1 MRPSI
6 LRAIPALS
14 LVLLLFLSV
23 QTPLLQSVLEEEKNT
38 LQTSNQDPGV
48 SDVPVWRVGDKWV
61 YAGTF
66 DPTLLVTNTGV
77 QATVGEIYG
86 DTTTEVLGIA
96 EQNVDNMTVLAYTL
110 RSSANF
116 DKSGVSLEGYG
127 GNVYITYSQTE
138 YLRVS
143 DLSSLRSEL
152 DMYIRFVPYG
162 ISSLTQILG
171 DITITTTYSPVS
183 ETYDFPLRVN
193 EQWTTTTTSSAQWS
207 GSSDY
212 ITPFPPPESD
222 TNSTTWEA
230 ISVGKPRN
238 SFGQTIGYG
247 GCNSSYELQS
257 VDRDGSPTGYRWYCP
272 EVQNYAWLHTEDDIG
287 LTIDFRLKRYIPV
300 GATGVDEYSNPGSRD
315 TCLAVELEN
324 PITALNSPMGVWVN
338 ASSACF
344 ADTTNLDIE
353 LRHEPENSVQTAT
366 TASNGSAFFVVNVG
380 DARDPSATLLDWAS
394 HGIVARINPA
404 SQSPTSIVGAATVTL
419 DEFIVGLDLIA
430 SEEFAKVLRNRSGVV
445 TELNS
450 LSGWNVLPGDELQI
464 EVGVQN
470 RGITTSTTSVIALTG
485 PDGQTNDY
493 PLPPL
498 ATYAAHKVNFSW
510 IVPPDQ
516 AVGIVPVTWEA
527 DPDDVNSADVNEAN
541 DVAQLGMFVGRLPTP
556 VLENI
561 SALTLEQV
569 TLSAEQSFDEDG
581 GGVTCEF
588 EIPFDDGTRT
598 WEYITIPSE
607 DCSVNWT
614 WMDDGDYPVQVTVID
629 EERDETQSTLLASIG
644 NRAPKIEIRSARS
657 EAKVEH
663 PITLYAY
670 ANDSDSEDAWPGV
683 VDVFWPDALCQEGY
697 YTRVCTTTAPTEGW
711 HTFTAVGTD
720 DDSTN
725 TMASIDIKFTNIAPH
740 GTSIAL
746 LVDDTFLESD
756 EQQIWQLDE
765 DEIVNVRGQA
775 LDSIDDLESLT
786 HTWWPDG
793 QEPSLMYT
801 YEGRVSNFP
810 MMWSTSG
817 LHTIRLEVSDTD
829 GESSAINERWVNVRN
844 VPPVIEPLV
853 SILPIAEGQAITIT
867 GNATDTP
874 SDRASLVRCWD
885 VDPGIDSDDFGGA
898 DDDCDITGDV
908 LTYAWNRS
916 GKHTIIYHVT
926 DDDGAQ
932 TSEVLTVEVLN
943 MPPIVRLQNLACR
956 AYQTCVMS
964 AEQTIDSAND
974 IGTLTIVWDLDITV
988 DSNGDGIKDN
998 DADLVGTTVQHM
1010 FRTSGKVRVKAMAW
1024 DENPERPGQ
1033 ATMVIDVAPPER
1045 NSIEQISAGL
1055 IGEEA
1060 NSLAQFGL
1068 LIGILLLLAL
1078 LTRRRKGSSDTP
1090 WSASENDMLDDV
1102 FDTPSLVEQAQA
1114 RRPSAPPNMASFA
1127 SPEPLPV
1134 PQPEVAA
1141 KQPEFEIKTTS
1152 ENDLEEPQQGPPLP
1166 ESGLPEG
1173 WTMEQWGHYGH
1184 QYVAA
1189 QGSQTMTF
1197 SENGT
1202 ELK

>member
-1 MRPSI
+1 MRPSVT
-6 LRAIPALS
+6 RAIPAFL
-14 LVLLLFLSV
+14 LVFLLFSSV
-23 QTPLLQSVLEEEKNT
+23 QTPLLQSSLESPT
-38 LQTSNQDPGV
+38 TPLLSSSHDPGV
-48 SDVPVWRVGDKWV
+48 SDVPTWRVGDKWI
-61 YAGTF
+61 YSGIF

-77 QATVGEIYG
+77 QATVGEING
-86 DTTTEVLGIA
+86 DTTMEVLGIT
-96 EQNVDNMTVLAYTL
+96 EQTVDNMSVLAYTL

-116 DKSGVSLEGYG
+116 DKSGVSLEGYD

-143 DLSSLRSEL
+143 DLASLRSEL

-171 DITITTTYSPVS
+171 DITITTSYSPVS
-183 ETYDFPLRVN
+183 ETYDFPLRLD
-193 EQWTTTTTSSAQWS
+193 EQWTTTTTSFAQWS

-212 ITPFPPPESD
+212 ITPFPPPVSD
-222 TNSTTWEA
+222 TNSTTWEVA
-230 ISVGKPRN
+230 SVGKPSN
-238 SFGQTIGYG
+238 AYGQTIGYG
-247 GCNSSYELQS
+247 GCNASYELQS
-257 VDRDGSPTGYRWYCP
+257 VNSDGVSTGYRWYCP
-272 EVQNYAWLHTEDDIG
+272 EVSNYAWLHTEDDIG
-287 LTIDFRLKRYIPV
+287 LTIDFRLKRFIPV
-300 GATGVDEYSNPGSRD
+300 GASGVDEYSNPGTRD
-315 TCLAVELEN
+315 LCLNVDLEN

-338 ASSACF
+338 ASASCF
-344 ADTTNLDIE
+344 SNIDNIGIE
-353 LRHEPENSVQTAT
+353 LRHETTGSLQYAS
-366 TASNGSAFFVVNVG
+366 TASNGTAYFTLQVG
-380 DARDPSATLLDWAS
+380 DAKDPSATLLDWAS
-394 HGIVARINPA
+394 HGIVARINPS
-404 SQSPTSIVGAATVTL
+404 SQSPTTTVGVTTVTL

-430 SEEFAKVLRNRSGVV
+430 SEDLAKVLRNRSGTL

-450 LSGWNVLPGDELQI
+450 LSGWNVLPGDELLV

-470 RGITTSTTSVIALTG
+470 RGITTSATSTLDVTG
-485 PDGQTNDY
+485 PDGQTTAY
-493 PLPPL
+493 TLPPL
-498 ATYAAHKVNFSW
+498 ASYSAHKVNFSW
-510 IVPPDQ
+510 TVPEGQSIGVLP
-516 AVGIVPVTWEA
+516 ITWNA
-527 DPDDVNSADVNEAN
+527 DPNDVNAADVNEGN
-541 DVAQLGMFVGRLPTP
+541 DIAQLAMFVGRLPTP
-556 VLENI
+556 VVENTT
-561 SALTLEQV
+561 ALTLEQV
-569 TLSAEQSFDEDG
+569 TLSAANSFDEDG
-581 GGVTCEF
+581 GDITCEF

-598 WEYITIPSE
+598 WDYITLPSD

-614 WMDDGDYPVQVTVID
+614 WMDDGEYPVQVTVLD
-629 EERDETQSTLLASIG
+629 EERDETTATLLASIG
-644 NRAPKIEIRSARS
+644 NRAPKIEIKSARS

-670 ANDSDSEDAWPGV
+670 ANDSDSEDIWPGV

-697 YTRVCTTTAPTEGW
+697 YTRVCTTTAPTEGI

-720 DDSTN
+720 DDST
-725 TMASIDIKFTNIAPH
+725 TTTATIDIQFTNIAPH
-740 GTSIAL
+740 GTTIAL
-746 LVDDTFLESD
+746 LIDDAFLESD
-756 EQQIWQLDE
+756 EQQIWQLNE

-801 YEGRVSNFP
+801 YSGRVSNFP

-817 LHTIRLEVSDTD
+817 LHTIRLEVTDSD
-829 GESSAINERWVNVRN
+829 GVSSAVNERWVNVRN

-853 SILPIAEGQAITIT
+853 SILPIAEGQSITIT
-867 GNATDTP
+867 GNSTDTP
-874 SDRASLVRCWD
+874 SDRATLVKCWD

-898 DDDCDITGDV
+898 DDDCDIKGDE
-908 LTYAWNRS
+908 LTYVWNRS
-916 GKHTIIYHVT
+916 GTHTIIYHVT

-943 MPPIVRLQNLACR
+943 MPPIVRLQNLACM

-974 IGTLTIVWDLDITV
+974 IDTLTIVWDLDITV

-998 DADLVGTTVQHM
+998 DADLVGTTVQHI
-1010 FRTSGKVRVKAMAW
+1010 FRTSGMVRVKAMAW

-1060 NSLAQFGL
+1060 NSVAQFGL

-1078 LTRRRKGSSDTP
+1078 LTRRRKAPSESP
-1090 WSASENDMLDDV
+1090 WSGPEEGMLDDA
-1102 FDTPSLVEQAQA
+1102 FDTPTMIEQAQA
-1114 RRPSAPPNMASFA
+1114 RRPSSPPPMSNFIKESVEPPTQQNDHAFEAPPA
-1127 SPEPLPV
+1127 PV
-1134 PQPEVAA
+1134 PEMESKEA
-1141 KQPEFEIKTTS
+1141 
-1152 ENDLEEPQQGPPLP
+1152 GPPIP
-1166 ESGLPEG
+1166 EAGLPDG

-1184 QYVAA
+1184 QYLAA
-1189 QGSQTMTF
+1189 QGSQNLTF
-1197 SENGT
+1197 SQNGT